1 LKAFQYYQGWAGVIM
16 VWEILMG
23 QQKKLSFIIIK
34 YHNHTKVAHTY
45 IDTNTNLYEK
55 WIQNFHIMTRRMSGF
70 GH

>member
-1 LKAFQYYQGWAGVIM
+1 M

-23 QQKKLSFIIIK
+23 QKKQIK

-55 WIQNFHIMTRRMSGF
+55 WIQKFHIMTKQVSEF
-70 GH
+70 